1 MYIDKLNNIGNKYN
15 NAYHST
21 TKIKAA
27 DVKHKHTYFNE
38 KNSKKDPKLN
48 VGDPVKYQDIKNVL
62 QKVTL
67 QDGLTKTMQKRYLFI
82 TSKKC
87 KYNIKNILTLL
98 LTAELISWL
107 FC

>member
-1 MYIDKLNNIGNKYN
+1 MSKGLFHFFYIVLHNEGKYIVTKKFINNNK
-15 NAYHST
+15 
-21 TKIKAA
+21 
-27 DVKHKHTYFNE
+27 KHTYFNE

-48 VGDPVKYQDIKNVL
+48 VGDPVKYQDIKIFL

-67 QDGLTKTMQKRYLFI
+67 QDGLTETMQKSYLFI
-82 TSKKC
+82 TSKKY
-87 KYNIKNILTLL
+87 KYNIKSILTLL

>member
-1 MYIDKLNNIGNKYN
+1 MPSTSTYI
-15 NAYHST
+15 
-21 TKIKAA
+21 
-27 DVKHKHTYFNE
+27 YFNKE
-38 KNSKKDPKLN
+38 NNKKDPKFK
-48 VGDPVKYQDIKNVL
+48 VGDPVKYQEKKFL

-67 QDGLTKTMQKRYLFI
+67 QDGLMVIMQKRYLFI

-87 KYNIKNILTLL
+87 KYNIKHILTLL